1 MDGVVSSVYFVRD
14 MTRRRFDGPRT
25 ECPVRNRS
33 VPAGIWPDFPDPTG
47 IQPGTNP
54 CTGTG
59 YGFSY
64 GSKLKIGPEPV
75 ESCQVSFEPPGR
87 CKCPALIIFL
97 SKYLLWNFVV
107 ALPAPSLL
115 LNLAAI
121 PSNDSH
127 FVAFVFGRAF
137 RNGISPIPSGLLQ
150 VRASL
155 FSLGSWSSM
164 GNKPGK
170 QEREVVSPL
179 ARGRQEILL
188 KVAPPLDH
196 AHLRWLA
203 RDLERVHGFTPGNC
217 RAVTPPDHYA
227 EYMRLQGWLD
237 VNLDDPDLS
246 HLFPETPN
254 GTRNVS
260 DNQICRPG
268 SALSMEVTVNSR
280 QGFLSNWVDEA
291 VWEGGTPAVSLG
303 VKNAGTSQSTEL
315 AKPPISS
322 LHFITRSHSS
332 TPQFLPP
339 PITST
344 CAVPLDPQP
353 TSNDHTSLFQS
364 RVHDLLRRGLLS
376 SAQQAIQRFIAS
388 SPTVPDAVFAIEFAA
403 ASGVDLGLGISCE
416 ILRKLLGKFDD
427 AVKLFDR
434 LIGSEDCVLSNA
446 ACTMILEGFYEQ
458 DKFLEA
464 FDYFVRISDAN
475 VKLGMWIYN
484 VLINGLCHQGYV
496 GEAIQVFDIKCK
508 NTGLPPTLHKFKTL
522 FFGLCKKGW
531 LVEAELVFEEMEV
544 QGFFVDKMGLFDK
557 AWVLWNLMSDL
568 GIQPN
573 EVTYNLMIW
582 YYCKQ
587 GKLDCA
593 FDYFVRISDPN
604 VKLGMWIYNVLING
618 LCHQGYVG
626 EAIQVFDIMCKN
638 TGLPPTRHMFKTLFF
653 GLCKKGWLVEA
664 ELVFEEMEVQG
675 FFVDKVM
682 YTSLMNAHG
691 KNKKMKMAMRVY
703 FRMLK
708 KGCDPDICTY
718 NTLIHGFLKMGL
730 YDKAWV
736 LWNLMSDLGIQPNEV
751 TYNLMICYYCKQG
764 KLDCAT
770 MLLNSMVP
778 CNLAPC
784 VHCYTPI
791 IAALYKQNRCL
802 EVDEMCER
810 MLESGIIP
818 DHVLFF
824 VLMKN
829 EPKGLELQLCLLMLQ
844 AIAKTVWLD
853 HSSLSN
859 FDKINSSAG
868 LEQEIELILREITR
882 IDLNLCNVAGSIYV
896 SALCEGG
903 KTEAALACFKNVASA
918 GCIPLLFTFNSLI
931 KRLFQDGRFEDVKSL
946 FEIMQNEGI
955 VPNLET
961 YLIMVKEYCK
971 QEDLASAFG
980 ILDQM
985 KEMGPEPN
993 VAIYACIIACLS
1005 KQRRISEE
1013 CFTVAYMTMIKAYT
1027 RNGRGDKALNLFEKM
1042 IENAIQPSSYS
1053 YTALL
1058 SGLVKRKIRLK
1069 NLVDLM
1075 ARSKIKADLVL
1086 HIAWISCVCGN
1097 ITGTKK
1103 RWHMTSRISK
1113 RARDLLF
1120 NLLHQ
1125 KAS

>member
-1 MDGVVSSVYFVRD
+1 MCKNTGLPPTLHMFKTLFFGLCKKGWLVEAELVFEEMEVQGFFVEKVMYNSLMNAHGKNKKMKMAMRVYFRMLKKGCD
-14 MTRRRFDGPRT
+14 PDICTYNTLIHGFLKMGLFDKAW
-25 ECPVRNRS
+25 VLWNLMS
-33 VPAGIWPDFPDPTG
+33 DLG
-47 IQPGTNP
+47 IQPNEVTYNIMICYYCKQG
-54 CTGTG
+54 
-59 YGFSY
+59 
-64 GSKLKIGPEPV
+64 KLD
-75 ESCQVSFEPPGR
+75 F
-87 CKCPALIIFL
+87 ATM
-97 SKYLLWNFVV
+97 
-107 ALPAPSLL
+107 L
-115 LNLAAI
+115 LNSMVPCNLA
-121 PSNDSH
+121 PCVRSYT
-127 FVAFVFGRAF
+127 
-137 RNGISPIPSGLLQ
+137 PIIAALY
-150 VRASL
+150 
-155 FSLGSWSSM
+155 
-164 GNKPGK
+164 K
-170 QEREVVSPL
+170 QNR
-179 ARGRQEILL
+179 
-188 KVAPPLDH
+188 
-196 AHLRWLA
+196 
-203 RDLERVHGFTPGNC
+203 C
-217 RAVTPPDHYA
+217 
-227 EYMRLQGWLD
+227 
-237 VNLDDPDLS
+237 
-246 HLFPETPN
+246 
-254 GTRNVS
+254 
-260 DNQICRPG
+260 
-268 SALSMEVTVNSR
+268 
-280 QGFLSNWVDEA
+280 
-291 VWEGGTPAVSLG
+291 
-303 VKNAGTSQSTEL
+303 
-315 AKPPISS
+315 
-322 LHFITRSHSS
+322 
-332 TPQFLPP
+332 
-339 PITST
+339 
-344 CAVPLDPQP
+344 
-353 TSNDHTSLFQS
+353 
-364 RVHDLLRRGLLS
+364 
-376 SAQQAIQRFIAS
+376 
-388 SPTVPDAVFAIEFAA
+388 
-403 ASGVDLGLGISCE
+403 
-416 ILRKLLGKFDD
+416 
-427 AVKLFDR
+427 
-434 LIGSEDCVLSNA
+434 
-446 ACTMILEGFYEQ
+446 
-458 DKFLEA
+458 LEA

-496 GEAIQVFDIKCK
+496 GEAIQV
-508 NTGLPPTLHKFKTL
+508 L
-522 FFGLCKKGW
+522 
-531 LVEAELVFEEMEV
+531 
-544 QGFFVDKMGLFDK
+544 
-557 AWVLWNLMSDL
+557 
-568 GIQPN
+568 
-573 EVTYNLMIW
+573 
-582 YYCKQ
+582 
-587 GKLDCA
+587 
-593 FDYFVRISDPN
+593 
-604 VKLGMWIYNVLING
+604 
-618 LCHQGYVG
+618 
-626 EAIQVFDIMCKN
+626 DIMCKN
-638 TGLPPTRHMFKTLFF
+638 TGLPPALHMFKTLFF

-730 YDKAWV
+730 FDKAWV
-736 LWNLMSDLGIQPNEV
+736 LWNLMSDLGIQPDEV

-784 VHCYTPI
+784 VHSYTPI

-844 AIAKTVWLD
+844 AIAKNGCGLD

-961 YLIMVKEYCK
+961 YLIMVNEYCK

-985 KEMGPEPN
+985 KEMGPKPN
-993 VAIYACIIACLS
+993 VAIYDCIIACLS
-1005 KQRRISEE
+1005 KQRRISEAE
-1013 CFTVAYMTMIKAYT
+1013 TVFHRMHRDGLDHDEVAYMTMIKAYT

-1103 RWHMTSRISK
+1103 RWHMTNRISK

>member
-1 MDGVVSSVYFVRD
+1 
-14 MTRRRFDGPRT
+14 
-25 ECPVRNRS
+25 
-33 VPAGIWPDFPDPTG
+33 
-47 IQPGTNP
+47 
-54 CTGTG
+54 
-59 YGFSY
+59 
-64 GSKLKIGPEPV
+64 
-75 ESCQVSFEPPGR
+75 
-87 CKCPALIIFL
+87 
-97 SKYLLWNFVV
+97 
-107 ALPAPSLL
+107 
-115 LNLAAI
+115 
-121 PSNDSH
+121 
-127 FVAFVFGRAF
+127 
-137 RNGISPIPSGLLQ
+137 
-150 VRASL
+150 
-155 FSLGSWSSM
+155 M

-246 HLFPETPN
+246 HLFAETPN
-254 GTRNVS
+254 ETRNVS

-280 QGFLSNWVDEA
+280 QGFLSNRVDEA
-291 VWEGGTPAVSLG
+291 VWEGGTPAVSLPLHLSSA
-303 VKNAGTSQSTEL
+303 VACNKTQAHLNPL
-315 AKPPISS
+315 NWLNPRFPPSISS
-322 LHFITRSHSS
+322 PAHIV
-332 TPQFLPP
+332 LPHNFSP
-339 PITST
+339 H
-344 CAVPLDPQP
+344 PQP

-416 ILRKLLGKFDD
+416 ILRKLVDLGEPLSAHDFYHDHLIARGIEPDSNIVNSMVICLAKLGKLDD

-464 FDYFVRISDAN
+464 FDYFVRIRDA
-475 VKLGMWIYN
+475 
-484 VLINGLCHQGYV
+484 
-496 GEAIQVFDIKCK
+496 
-508 NTGLPPTLHKFKTL
+508 
-522 FFGLCKKGW
+522 
-531 LVEAELVFEEMEV
+531 
-544 QGFFVDKMGLFDK
+544 
-557 AWVLWNLMSDL
+557 
-568 GIQPN
+568 
-573 EVTYNLMIW
+573 
-582 YYCKQ
+582 
-587 GKLDCA
+587 
-593 FDYFVRISDPN
+593 N

-638 TGLPPTRHMFKTLFF
+638 TGLPPTLHMFKTLFF

-730 YDKAWV
+730 FDKAWV

-764 KLDCAT
+764 KLDFYHDHLIARGIEPDSNIVNSMVICLAKLGKLDDAVKLFDRLIGSEDCVLSNAACTMILEGFYEQDKFLEAFDYFLRISDPNVKLGMWIYNVLINGLCHQGVVGGAELVFEEMEVQGFFVDKVMYTSLMNAHGKNKKMKMAMRVYFRMLKKGCDPDICTYNTLISGFLKMGLFDKAWVLWNLMSDLGIQPDEVTYNLMICYYCKQGKLDCAT

-778 CNLAPC
+778 CNLAPS
-784 VHCYTPI
+784 VHSYTPI

-810 MLESGIIP
+810 MLESGFIP

-844 AIAKTVWLD
+844 AIAKNGCGLD

-903 KTEAALACFKNVASA
+903 KTEAALACFKNVARWA
-918 GCIPLLFTFNSLI
+918 
-931 KRLFQDGRFEDVKSL
+931 FEDVKSL

-961 YLIMVKEYCK
+961 YLIMENEYCK

-985 KEMGPEPN
+985 KEMGPKPN
-993 VAIYACIIACLS
+993 VAIYNCIIACLS
-1005 KQRRISEE
+1005 KQRRISEAE
-1013 CFTVAYMTMIKAYT
+1013 TVFHMMHRDGLDHDEVAYMTMIKAYT

-1103 RWHMTSRISK
+1103 RWHMTNRIS
-1113 RARDLLF
+1113 RG
-1120 NLLHQ
+1120 
-1125 KAS
+1125 